1 MNRSVCAFVGA
12 LILSA
17 TPALVRVTGDGEP
30 RVRRAAARALGRIE
44 DSAAIPTL
52 AQLLARDT
60 DPGVRRAAA
69 WALGKIE

>member
-1 MNRSVCAFVGA
+1 VESRD
-12 LILSA
+12 A
-17 TPALVRVTGDGEP
+17 TPALTRLLGDGQP

-44 DSAAIPTL
+44 DDTAIPAL

-60 DPGVRRAAA
+60 DASVRRAAA